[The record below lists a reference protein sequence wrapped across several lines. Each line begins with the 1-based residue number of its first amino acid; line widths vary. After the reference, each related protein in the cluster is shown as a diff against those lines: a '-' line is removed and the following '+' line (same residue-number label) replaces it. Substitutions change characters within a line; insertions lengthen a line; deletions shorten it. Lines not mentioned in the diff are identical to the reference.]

1 MKGENFLYF
10 LNKKLNNINSSNTQK
25 DFQSIITIKNSDIIK
40 KNHFEFEYVIGR
52 GGFGKVKY
60 KLTKKFY
67 IDRFGK

>member
-25 DFQSIITIKNSDIIK
+25 DFQSIITIKNSDIIT
-40 KNHFEFEYVIGR
+40 KNNFEFQYVIGK

-60 KLTKKFY
+60 TLTKIYY